1 MLLSLDK
8 NQVTPFKECL
18 HSIYRRHSFRFGVL
32 SKRSSHAW
40 PHQADDS
47 CTCLTMKKR
56 ILSRCV
62 KLVVMVSMLHGPH
75 LQAALSQLADEV
87 HHKCRFAGVLAT
99 NDMNARQ
106 RDCSPDEYRVE
117 RLRMLAKDHTR
128 TCLSPS
134 TLCV

>member
-8 NQVTPFKECL
+8 NQVAPFKERL

-47 CTCLTMKKR
+47 CACLAMKKR

-87 HHKCRFAGVLAT
+87 HHKCRFARVLASDDV
-99 NDMNARQ
+99 NSWQ
-106 RDCSPDEYRVE
+106 RDKSPLAILIAGMKMPCS
-117 RLRMLAKDHTR
+117 
-128 TCLSPS
+128 
-134 TLCV
+134 